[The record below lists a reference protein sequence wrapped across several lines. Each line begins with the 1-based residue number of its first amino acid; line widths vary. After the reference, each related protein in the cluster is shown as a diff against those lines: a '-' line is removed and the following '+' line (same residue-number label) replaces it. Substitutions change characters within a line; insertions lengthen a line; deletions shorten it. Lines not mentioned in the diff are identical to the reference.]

1 MKKNPAS
8 ASRLVLK
15 KGEEGFSAR
24 PAPRHF
30 YKYTYVDDRPGE
42 DGSYPYLKHSSSIF
56 KHNEL
61 YFRSVSSFNDPFDC
75 TFQVDSSC
83 SGAERRSYHQHLLE
97 KYGTSHD
104 VHNLQETLDA
114 AEKNLGPGMTKFFD
128 KMAQNQT
135 IREVEQWGLYC
146 LSAVPDNILMWAHYA
161 NAHRGFCL
169 QFLNK
174 QGQPF
179 YVEPK
184 PEMRDQTLKNIVPL
198 RVEYSDK
205 FPVVNFIRNDLMTVG
220 INTCLTKAEQ
230 WEYEREWRMVDING
244 PGPHKF
250 PPQCLTGVIFGCRMP
265 EEHQEMIR
273 GWCKDRQPAI
283 KYYEAQ
289 QSEDSYLL
297 NIVEI
302 S

>member
-83 SGAERRSYHQHLLE
+83 SEAERRRYHQYILE
-97 KYGTSHD
+97 KHEPSHD
-104 VHNLQETLDA
+104 RHKIQETLNA
-114 AEKNLGPGMTKFFD
+114 AEENLGPGMTKFFD

-135 IREVEQWGLYC
+135 ILEVGRRGLYC
-146 LSAVPDNILMWAHYA
+146 LSAVPNNILMWAHYA
-161 NAHRGFCL
+161 NAHQGFCL
-169 QFLNK
+169 QFLNEQSQRFRVKSNPEERGETPEFLGPAPVRYSK
-174 QGQPF
+174 Q
-179 YVEPK
+179 Y
-184 PEMRDQTLKNIVPL
+184 
-198 RVEYSDK
+198 
-205 FPVVNFIRNDLMTVG
+205 PVVNFIRDDRMTVG
-220 INTCLTKAEQ
+220 IKTCLTKARQWKYEQ
-230 WEYEREWRMVDING
+230 EWRIVDING
-244 PGPHKF
+244 PGPHQF
-250 PPQCLTGVIFGCRMP
+250 LPQCLTGVIFGCRML
-265 EEHQEMIR
+265 EEHKKLIR
-273 GWCKDRQPAI
+273 DWCKDRQPAI
-283 KYYEAQ
+283 TYYEAK
-289 QSEDSYLL
+289 QSEDSYSL